1 MFTDDSFE
9 ELASGRLKDAFG
21 DQILNLLYDPL
32 TLEVMVNPDGSVF
45 CEREGGS
52 VRRESQVRP
61 SLAREVILTLS
72 AMRGSGERDEKLF
85 SCELPFCKARF
96 EGIMPPLCEEPCFC
110 IRRHGSLKL
119 TLEDLRENRII
130 SEECALYLKD
140 AIARR
145 RSIIVCGRTGCG
157 KTTFMNALLNEAAS
171 LNPDDRAICIEDTPE
186 LTLHF
191 KNSVKL
197 KACDGTDPGALV
209 RATLRM
215 RPDRIIIGEVRGC
228 EALDLI
234 DALSSG
240 HSGAMTTMHA
250 GSAQEALGR
259 LMLLASRHPRCPR
272 AIEPLIAGA
281 LDLVVV
287 LKSRPR
293 RQLAELCEIK
303 GFKDSSFVL
312 EKTGVQLC

>member
-1 MFTDDSFE
+1 MYTDENFE

-21 DQILNLLYDPL
+21 EQILNLLYDPL

-45 CEREGGS
+45 CEREGS
-52 VRRESQVRP
+52 SIRSESPVRP

-72 AMRGSGERDEKLF
+72 AMRASGERDEKLF

-96 EGIMPPLCEEPCFC
+96 EGIMPPLCEAPCFC
-110 IRRHGSLKL
+110 IRRHGSMKL
-119 TLEDLRENRII
+119 TLDDLKENRII

-140 AIARR
+140 ALSKR

-157 KTTFMNALLNEAAS
+157 KTTFLNALLNEAAI
-171 LNPDDRAICIEDTPE
+171 LNPDDRAISIEDTPE

-197 KACDGTDPGALV
+197 TARDGIDPGALV

-228 EALDLI
+228 EALDLL

-240 HSGAMTTMHA
+240 HSGAMTTLHA
-250 GSAQEALGR
+250 GSAMEAVRR
-259 LMLLASRHPRCPR
+259 LVLLSSRHPRCPR
-272 AIEPLIAGA
+272 AIEPLIASA
-281 LDLVVV
+281 LDLIVV

-293 RQLAELCEIK
+293 RHLAELCEIK
-303 GFKDSSFVL
+303 GFKNSSFVL
-312 EKTGVQLC
+312 ENTGVQLC